1 MITLHLM
8 TEDHYKDYL
17 EKATEKYAQEKV
29 LAGNWYQDQALIKAQ
44 EEYVRLLPH
53 GEKTDK
59 NYLYTIYE
67 NDQIIGVVWLAHKYE
82 NEGFIYDI
90 QIQEDYQGRGF
101 GKETMMQIEE
111 KARQLGIKKIG
122 LQVFG
127 HNYIARDLYE
137 KVGYVVTNMKM
148 VKEI

>member
-1 MITLHLM
+1 MITLHPM
-8 TEDHYKDYL
+8 TEDQYKDYL

-29 LAGNWYQDQALIKAQ
+29 FAGNWHPDQALIKAK

-59 NYLYTIYE
+59 SYLYTIYE
-67 NDQIIGVVWLAHKYE
+67 NDRIIGVVWLAHKYE

-90 QIQEDYQGRGF
+90 HIHEDYQGRGF
-101 GKETMMQIEE
+101 GKETMMQIEK
-111 KARQLGIKKIG
+111 KARHLGIKKIG

-127 HNYIARDLYE
+127 HNYIARALYE
-137 KVGYVVTNMKM
+137 KVGYEVTNMKM

>member
-1 MITLHLM
+1 MISLHQM
-8 TEDHYKDYL
+8 TEDQYKDYL

-29 LAGNWYQDQALIKAQ
+29 LAGNWQPDQALIKAQ
-44 EEYVRLLPH
+44 EEYIRLLPH

-67 NDQIIGVVWLAHKYE
+67 NDRIIGVVWLAQKYE

-90 QIQEDYQGRGF
+90 QIQDDYQGHGY

-127 HNYIARDLYE
+127 HNYIARSLYE
-137 KVGYVVTNMKM
+137 KVGYEVTNMKM